1 MKLCRK
7 LCLHGQLNGLTAGG
21 AFGCVLGRGVRGPGI
36 LGRAVVAR
44 AASGAARSYPRALPL
59 ALERGVLGSFWEVL
73 LAAMIKFTSHINST
87 T

>member
-1 MKLCRK
+1 MKFRK
-7 LCLHGQLNGLTAGG
+7 LCLHGQLNGLTASG
-21 AFGCVLGRGVRGPGI
+21 AFGRGARGPGI
-36 LGRAVVAR
+36 LGRAVVAC
-44 AASGAARSYPRALPL
+44 AASGAARGYPRALPL